1 MNEARQ
7 VEARSRLKLLMKQVN
22 FLAAINSSNSANALW
37 AVLIVAA
44 AHAHYFLQICDV
56 SRVIRCTRPSSP
68 LTFNYHFFLPHYIR
82 RGGEGG
88 LGTRLAII
96 CCSYGVQKSLI
107 DFKSLFENYQVDGIW
122 KIKIRCLS
130 P

>member
-22 FLAAINSSNSANALW
+22 FIYSNLAAINSSNSANALW

-88 LGTRLAII
+88 LGTRLLYGGNVDHLPAEM
-96 CCSYGVQKSLI
+96 SYVMTM
-107 DFKSLFENYQVDGIW
+107 
-122 KIKIRCLS
+122 
-130 P
+130 